1 MAKRGA
7 VGQEAAAR
15 RLDSLRRLMAEADLD
30 AFVILD
36 RANTIYFAG
45 FPCSNSVTVVTAKSA
60 FFLTD
65 FRYLEKAEAEI
76 KALEVRRMT
85 QHGTDELAALLKS
98 LAVRRIGFEG
108 SVPYNEYAKLK
119 KAAGRAKL
127 EEAARLPLR
136 LRAVKDEA
144 EVELIAANQRTN
156 EAIFKAALKAA
167 RAGVSEQELLRFV
180 RTEMVRRG
188 VEEAFDSIIA
198 SGRNSSLPHAVPT
211 SRRVRAGEY
220 LLFDM
225 GVKAG
230 YYHSDMTRTVVVG
243 KASPRHR
250 EIYEIVLEAQERA
263 LAAIRPGAACRDV
276 DARARDF
283 IAQAGYGEY
292 FGHGLGHGV
301 GLQIHEGPTLNPRS
315 GQVLEEGMVVTVEP
329 GIYIPGFGGV
339 RIEDLVVVTRDGYR
353 NLTSV
358 PKRFRSI
365 VAMPDYRKLRVG
377 GVWKAPIVQ
386 PGCRFWRG
394 SRVKW
399 LTSDKRQVQAVSIP
413 RL

>member
-1 MAKRGA
+1 MGKRGA

-15 RLDSLRRLMAEADLD
+15 RLEALRRRMGEAGLD

-36 RANTIYFAG
+36 RANTVYFAG
-45 FPCSNSVTVVTAKSA
+45 FPCSNSVTVVTEKSA

-65 FRYLEKAEAEI
+65 FRYLEKATAEI
-76 KALEVRRMT
+76 SALEVRRMT
-85 QHGTDELAALLKS
+85 QHGIDELSALLKA

-108 SVPYNEYAKLK
+108 TVSYNDYARLK
-119 KAAGRAKL
+119 KAAGRVRL
-127 EEAARLPLR
+127 EEASQLPLR

-156 EAIFKAALKAA
+156 EAIFRLALKAA
-167 RAGVSEQELLRFV
+167 RAGVSEQELLRV
-180 RTEMVRRG
+180 IRTEMVRRG

-198 SGRNSSLPHAVPT
+198 SGKNSSLPHAVPT
-211 SRRVRAGEY
+211 ARRVREGEY

-225 GVKAG
+225 GVRSG
-230 YYHSDMTRTVVVG
+230 LYHSDMTRTVVVG

-263 LAAIRPGAACRDV
+263 LAAIRPGAACREV
-276 DARARDF
+276 DAQARNH
-283 IAQAGYGEY
+283 IAQAGYGDY

-315 GQVLEEGMVVTVEP
+315 DQVLEEGMVVTVEP

-358 PKRFRSI
+358 PKRYRS
-365 VAMPDYRKLRVG
+365 L
-377 GVWKAPIVQ
+377 APM
-386 PGCRFWRG
+386 
-394 SRVKW
+394 
-399 LTSDKRQVQAVSIP
+399 TD
-413 RL
+413 